1 MARKT
6 SNNEDSKKDEFVP
19 HANLKVES
27 TNLFEKQEDN
37 GSGSI
42 DYPVSTIEAQT
53 DIEGIIEGDLDTLF
67 EDEKEETKNVGP
79 LKKRPRM
86 MEVPY
91 PTGCQ
96 TDLFK

>member
-1 MARKT
+1 M
-6 SNNEDSKKDEFVP
+6 
-19 HANLKVES
+19 
-27 TNLFEKQEDN
+27 FEKQEDH

-42 DYPVSTIEAQT
+42 DYPVSTIEAET

-91 PTGCQ
+91 PTGC
-96 TDLFK
+96 